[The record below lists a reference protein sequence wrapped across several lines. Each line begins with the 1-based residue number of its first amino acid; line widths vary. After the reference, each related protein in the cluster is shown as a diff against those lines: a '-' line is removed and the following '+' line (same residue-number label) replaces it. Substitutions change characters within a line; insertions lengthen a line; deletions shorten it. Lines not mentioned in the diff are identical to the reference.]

1 MFSDLTWKK
10 KNLLKEMVEGE
21 GGRGGL
27 VGGCRFSE
35 SVKLDFF
42 MNLLKHW
49 WGGCRFSESVKLHI
63 FYEFIKTLSMSKT
76 CSIYDQFSSLRY
88 DFWAIWYREHE

>member
-49 WGGCRFSESVKLHI
+49 WGGLQI
-63 FYEFIKTLSMSKT
+63 FRISK
-76 CSIYDQFSSLRY
+76 IAYFL
-88 DFWAIWYREHE
+88 